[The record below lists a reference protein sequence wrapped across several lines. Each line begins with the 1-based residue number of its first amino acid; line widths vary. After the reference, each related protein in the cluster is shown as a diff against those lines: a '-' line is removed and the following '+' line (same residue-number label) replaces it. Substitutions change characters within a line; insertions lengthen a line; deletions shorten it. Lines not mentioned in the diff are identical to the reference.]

1 MRGNATVE
9 HIAVTSTKDKYG
21 DVTTTKADPVAVPR
35 AVFAPRSS
43 TERSDPRAPA
53 VIVGGTLYLKNVA
66 VSSLDEFTI
75 DGIPYTVEGDPGH
88 WVSPFTGRDFGYEV
102 AVKRWEQ
109 P

>member
-9 HIAVTSTKDKYG
+9 HIAVTSSKDKYS
-21 DVTTTKADPVAVPR
+21 DVTTTKADPVPVPG
-35 AVFAPRSS
+35 AVFAPRASS
-43 TERSDPRAPA
+43 ERTDPRAPA
-53 VIVGGTLYLKNVA
+53 VIDGGTLYLKGIS
-66 VSSLDEFTI
+66 VSSLDEFTV

-88 WVSPFTGRDFGYEV
+88 WVSSFTGRDFGYEV